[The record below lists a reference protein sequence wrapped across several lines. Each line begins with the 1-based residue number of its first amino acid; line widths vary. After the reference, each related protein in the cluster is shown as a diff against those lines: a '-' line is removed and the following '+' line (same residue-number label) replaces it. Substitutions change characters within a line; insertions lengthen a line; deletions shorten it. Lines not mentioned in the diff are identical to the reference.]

1 MPQFFP
7 HCLVISKTKLNEEFP
22 NAKFII
28 SDYEIKSRRDQ
39 NKRGGAY
46 WNLLKKG
53 LIYKKITM
61 PSNINSEIIS
71 SELTIKNK
79 TWIVFSV
86 FRPTKESNL
95 ITFFQ
100 DLTFPLNKNLSNYNN
115 VVVIG
120 DFNIDEKEV
129 TKQSLEKLN
138 TF

>member
-1 MPQFFP
+1 
-7 HCLVISKTKLNEEFP
+7 
-22 NAKFII
+22 
-28 SDYEIKSRRDQ
+28 
-39 NKRGGAY
+39 
-46 WNLLKKG
+46 
-53 LIYKKITM
+53 M

-100 DLTFPLNKNLSNYNN
+100 DLTFPLNKHLSNYNN

-120 DFNIDEKEV
+120 DFNIHEKEV